1 MKALS
6 HTRTSKKAG
15 ARRRGGFIIVSELLL
30 VATILVIGLII
41 GWVTI
46 RNTLLTEMEDFSHS
60 IGGLNQS
67 YAFAGIRN
75 DNNSASTGG
84 SAFIDAPDD
93 DADDDGTWV
102 FVPAS
107 TQEGLAP

>member
-15 ARRRGGFIIVSELLL
+15 ASRRGGFIIVSELLL

-67 YAFAGIRN
+67 YAIAGVRN
-75 DNNSASTGG
+75 DNGSASTGG